1 MSHPWHNRRKIVK
14 RYNEQLYIPVR
25 DRRVFDDDP
34 VHGSKR
40 IAMLFRGDMRRLRV
54 RNIRKEM
61 PWELFCRGCMMLDEL
76 YSHDGPQIAI
86 RDSVVGMAHICASLS
101 EHPTRLEVLNSAL
114 DVEEIT
120 GVIYRPFMIGWMALV
135 HLVQG
140 DAFDVQQLFPDHPEL
155 DYMVSRCFLSFDK
168 LDTTQYTDSWVFDL
182 NADKQ
187 FKDR

>member
-1 MSHPWHNRRKIVK
+1 VSQPWHNRRKSVK

-40 IAMLFRGDMRRLRV
+40 IAMLFRGNLKRLSL
-54 RNIRKEM
+54 RKISKGA
-61 PWELFCRGCMMLDEL
+61 PWELFCRGCMMLDEF
-76 YSHDGPQIAI
+76 YSHDGAQIAF

-140 DAFDVQQLFPDHPEL
+140 DAFDVQRLFPDHPEL

-168 LDTTQYTDSWVFDL
+168 LNTTQYTDSWVFDL

>member
-1 MSHPWHNRRKIVK
+1 MSQPWHNRRKSVK

-40 IAMLFRGDMRRLRV
+40 IAMLFRGNMRRLHV
-54 RNIRKEM
+54 RNIRKGM

-86 RDSVVGMAHICASLS
+86 RDSVAEMAHICASLS
-101 EHPTRLEVLNSAL
+101 EHPTRREVLNSAL

-168 LDTTQYTDSWVFDL
+168 LDNTMYTDSWVFDL
-182 NADKQ
+182 DDEQQ

>member
-1 MSHPWHNRRKIVK
+1 MSQPWHNRRKIVK

-34 VHGSKR
+34 VHGAKR
-40 IAMLFRGDMRRLRV
+40 IAMLFVGNMGRLHV
-54 RNIRKEM
+54 RNIRKGA

-76 YSHDGPQIAI
+76 YSHDGSQIAM
-86 RDSVVGMAHICASLS
+86 RDSVVGMSHICASLS
-101 EHPTRLEVLNSAL
+101 ELPTRLEVLNCAL

-120 GVIYRPFMIGWMALV
+120 GIIYRPFMIGWMALA

-140 DAFDVQQLFPDHPEL
+140 DARDVQQLFPDHPEL
-155 DYMVSRCFLSFDK
+155 DYMVSRCFLSFDR
-168 LDTTQYTDSWVFDL
+168 LDTTMYTDSWVFDL

-187 FKDR
+187 CEDR